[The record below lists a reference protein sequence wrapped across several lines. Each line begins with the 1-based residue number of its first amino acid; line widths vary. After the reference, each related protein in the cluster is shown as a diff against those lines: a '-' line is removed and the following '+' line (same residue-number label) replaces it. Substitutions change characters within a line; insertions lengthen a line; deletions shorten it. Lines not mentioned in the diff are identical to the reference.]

1 MPKTEYELM
10 SVEYTETDLGW
21 PAICFCSDFI
31 VALTNTSF
39 VKSFISFAEG
49 ELIFKLNSLAG
60 NKLAFKVVY
69 DDEDM
74 PENSILEVF
83 LNKLS
88 MGYVRVSAMTEVMYY
103 SQAQLKK
110 LKKEQGE

>member
-10 SVEYTETDLGW
+10 SVDYTETDSGW

-31 VALTNTSF
+31 VVVTNNSF
-39 VKSFISFAEG
+39 VKSFISFSEG

-60 NKLAFKVVY
+60 CKLSFHVVR
-69 DDEDM
+69 DNEDN
-74 PENSILEVF
+74 PEDSVIEVF

-88 MGYVRVSAMTEVMYY
+88 MGFVKVGTLTEVMYY
-103 SQAQLKK
+103 IQAQLKK
-110 LKKEQGE
+110 LKDTGE